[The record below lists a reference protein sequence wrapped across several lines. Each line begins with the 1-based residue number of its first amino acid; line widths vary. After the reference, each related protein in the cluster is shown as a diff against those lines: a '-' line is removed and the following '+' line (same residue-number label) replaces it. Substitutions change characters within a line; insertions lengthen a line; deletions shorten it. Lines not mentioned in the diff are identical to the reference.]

1 MHSESIERLHNNLDV
16 ISSRHGTDLE
26 NRMQTETSKQELIS
40 EIKYHLNQEKEDMRA
55 LAAAQSNGVNQDQIN
70 NRSRDNSGK
79 YFVSN

>member
-1 MHSESIERLHNNLDV
+1 MHSESIERLHNNHDV

-55 LAAAQSNGVNQDQIN
+55 LAATQSNGVNQDQIN